1 MRGVIEMIDVK
12 IDCDEYKTGI
22 VECVYNKDL
31 KIELLEEEVA
41 RLKKEMVDI
50 RMGGEKTNEQNIQ
63 RQSSIY

>member
-1 MRGVIEMIDVK
+1 MIDIR

-22 VECVYNKDL
+22 IDDGGDVYCKKCVYNKDL

-41 RLKKEMVDI
+41 RLKKE
-50 RMGGEKTNEQNIQ
+50 GEKTNEQNIQ

>member
-1 MRGVIEMIDVK
+1 MRGVIEMIDIR

-22 VECVYNKDL
+22 VDGDDVYCKKCVYNKDL

-41 RLKKEMVDI
+41 RLKKE
-50 RMGGEKTNEQNIQ
+50 KTNEQNIQ